1 MTCPAHD
8 LVAKLLRMEQM
19 LNQLGKEV
27 LTSMPQERRVR
38 AQQTGVHPC
47 EVSDLS
53 TRSFL
58 QELLWVLPYL
68 LESLV

>member
-1 MTCPAHD
+1 
-8 LVAKLLRMEQM
+8 M